1 MIARVE
7 QDFISGTVTSHNL
20 TEGRFLLM
28 GSGEFLP
35 WSAEAE
41 RFALGPAATGGPVV
55 LLATASA
62 PEGDRVF
69 DGWGTMGLAHFES
82 LGLKARR
89 VQLKTRED
97 ASRADLIDSI
107 EDASMVFFSGGNPAY
122 LARTLDGTPF
132 LDAITEVLAAGA
144 VFAGCSAGAMV
155 AGARAARPVG
165 PAYRYVGLGLIPR
178 VRFGVHWN
186 RMPGFLPKESIVSGG
201 NQSDSFIGID
211 ESTAI
216 VGDGTSW
223 RVFGLGNAEVRRLG
237 RHTKYRAGEEFSLA

>member
-1 MIARVE
+1 MVE
-7 QDFISGTVTSHNL
+7 TVSSHDL
-20 TEGRFLLM
+20 TGSRFLLM

-41 RFALGPAATGGPVV
+41 RYALGPAATGGTVA

-69 DGWGTMGLAHFES
+69 DGWGTMGAAHFEG
-82 LGLKARR
+82 LGLNVRR
-89 VQLKTRED
+89 VQLRTRKD
-97 ASRADLIDSI
+97 ASRFDLIDSI
-107 EDASMVFFSGGNPAY
+107 ESASMVFVSGGNPAY

-132 LDAITEVLAAGA
+132 LNALTKVLASGA

-178 VRFGVHWN
+178 VRLGVHWN
-186 RMPGFLPKESIVSGG
+186 RMPGFLPKELIVSGG
-201 NQSDSFIGID
+201 DRADSFIGID

-216 VGDGTSW
+216 VGDGTHW
-223 RVFGLGNAEVRRLG
+223 RVFGLGNAEVRQLD
-237 RHTKYRAGEEFSLA
+237 RHTKYHAGEEFSLA

>member
-1 MIARVE
+1 
-7 QDFISGTVTSHNL
+7 
-20 TEGRFLLM
+20 M
-28 GSGEFLP
+28 GSGEYLP

-41 RFALGPAATGGPVV
+41 RFALGPAAADGPIA

-69 DGWGTMGLAHFES
+69 DAWETMGLAHFES
-82 LGLKARR
+82 LGIKARR
-89 VQLKTRED
+89 IGLKTRED

-107 EDASMVFFSGGNPAY
+107 QDARMIFFSGGNPAY
-122 LARTLDGTPF
+122 LKDTLDGTPF
-132 LDAITEVLAAGA
+132 LNAMTQAMAAGA

-165 PAYRYVGLGLIPR
+165 PAYRYAGLGLIPG

-186 RMPGFLPKESIVSGG
+186 RMPAFLPKESIVSAGDP
-201 NQSDSFIGID
+201 SDSFIGID

-223 RVFGLGNAEVRRLG
+223 RVFGLGTAEVRRLG
-237 RHTKYRAGEEFSLA
+237 RHTRYGAGEEFSLE

>member
-7 QDFISGTVTSHNL
+7 QDFLVGTVTSQKL
-20 TEGRFLLM
+20 TGGRFLLM

-41 RFALGPAATGGPVV
+41 RFALGPAATRGPVAV
-55 LLATASA
+55 LATASA

-69 DGWGTMGLAHFES
+69 DGWEAMGLAHFES

-107 EDASMVFFSGGNPAY
+107 QDARMIFFSGGNPAY
-122 LARTLDGTPF
+122 LAHTLDGTPF
-132 LDAITEVLAAGA
+132 LNAITQVMAAGA

-155 AGARAARPVG
+155 AGARSVRPVG
-165 PAYRYVGLGLIPR
+165 PAYRYAGLGLIPR

-186 RMPGFLPKESIVSGG
+186 RLPGFLPRESIVSGG
-201 NQSDSFIGID
+201 DPSDSFVGID

-223 RVFGLGNAEVRRLG
+223 RVFGLGTAEVRRLG
-237 RHTKYRAGEEFSLA
+237 RHTKYRAGEEFSLD

>member
-1 MIARVE
+1 
-7 QDFISGTVTSHNL
+7 
-20 TEGRFLLM
+20 M

-41 RFALGPAATGGPVV
+41 RYALGPAATHGPVAV
-55 LLATASA
+55 LATASA

-69 DGWGTMGLAHFES
+69 DSWGTMGLAHFET
-82 LGLKARR
+82 LGLGARL

-97 ASRADLIDSI
+97 ALRSDLIDNI
-107 EDASMVFFSGGNPAY
+107 KDASMFFFSGGNPAY

-132 LDAITEVLAAGA
+132 LDALTQALAGGA

-165 PAYRYVGLGLIPR
+165 PGYRYAGLGLISG

-186 RMPGFLPKESIVSGG
+186 RLPAFLPKEAFVSGG
-201 NQSDSFIGID
+201 DPSDMFIGID

-223 RVFGLGNAEVRRLG
+223 RVFGLGSAEVRRLG
-237 RHTKYRAGEEFSLA
+237 RHTKYRAGEEFSLAAGP

>member
-1 MIARVE
+1 VGA
-7 QDFISGTVTSHNL
+7 VTSHNL
-20 TEGRFLLM
+20 TGGRFLLM

-41 RFALGPAATGGPVV
+41 RYALGPAAIPGPVC

-69 DGWGTMGLAHFES
+69 DGWGTMGLAHFERM
-82 LGLKARR
+82 GLKARR

-107 EDASMVFFSGGNPAY
+107 QDASMVFFSGGNPAY

-132 LDAITEVLAAGA
+132 LNAMTRVLARGA

-155 AGARAARPVG
+155 AGARAVRPAG
-165 PAYRYVGLGLIPR
+165 PAYRYAGLGLIPG

-186 RMPGFLPKESIVSGG
+186 RWPGFLPRESIVSGG
-201 NQSDSFIGID
+201 DPADSFIGID

-223 RVFGLGNAEVRRLG
+223 RVFGLGTAEVRRLG
-237 RHTKYRAGEEFSLA
+237 RHTKYRSGEEFSLA

>member
-1 MIARVE
+1 
-7 QDFISGTVTSHNL
+7 
-20 TEGRFLLM
+20 M

-41 RFALGPAATGGPVV
+41 RYALGPATTVGSIAI
-55 LLATASA
+55 LATASA
-62 PEGDRVF
+62 PEGDQVF
-69 DGWGTMGLAHFES
+69 DAWGTMGVAHFEG
-82 LGLKARR
+82 LGLNARR

-97 ASRADLIDSI
+97 ASRFDLIDSI
-107 EDASMVFFSGGNPAY
+107 EDASMVFLSGGNPSY

-132 LDAITEVLAAGA
+132 LNALTKVLSGGA

-165 PAYRYVGLGLIPR
+165 PAYRYAGLGLIPQ

-201 NQSDSFIGID
+201 DRADRFIGID

-216 VGDGTSW
+216 VGDGTNW
-223 RVFGLGNAEVRRLG
+223 RVFGLGNAEVRQLS
-237 RHTKYRAGEEFSLA
+237 RHNKYGAGEEFSLA

>member
-1 MIARVE
+1 MGAIASY
-7 QDFISGTVTSHNL
+7 DL
-20 TEGRFLLM
+20 TGSRFLLM

-41 RFALGPAATGGPVV
+41 RYALGPAARRGPVAIM
-55 LLATASA
+55 ATASA
-62 PEGDRVF
+62 PEGDRIF
-69 DGWGTMGLAHFES
+69 DAWGAMGLAHFES
-82 LGLKARR
+82 LGLKVRL
-89 VQLKTRED
+89 VQLKTRND
-97 ASRADLIDSI
+97 ASRSDLIDTI
-107 EDASMVFFSGGNPAY
+107 EDASMVFLSGGNPAY
-122 LARTLDGTPF
+122 LARTLEGTSF
-132 LDAITEVLAAGA
+132 LNALTKVLAAGA
-144 VFAGCSAGAMV
+144 VFAGCSAGAMI

-201 NQSDSFIGID
+201 DRADTFIGID

-223 RVFGLGNAEVRRLG
+223 RVFGLGSAEVRRLG